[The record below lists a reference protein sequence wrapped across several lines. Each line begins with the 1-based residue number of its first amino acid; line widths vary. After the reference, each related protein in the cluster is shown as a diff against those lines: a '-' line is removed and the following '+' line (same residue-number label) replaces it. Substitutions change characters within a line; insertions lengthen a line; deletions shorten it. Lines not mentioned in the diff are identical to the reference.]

1 MRKEV
6 ELAYTQKADH
16 YINERVTA
24 REQQLQADFELELA
38 RRLAVALTGRSDA
51 VPQIEMK
58 DESQSQ
64 MDAMQKN
71 DLSVLK
77 DANGRMGTRKHPLHF
92 GKVQAGP
99 NYI

>member
-1 MRKEV
+1 
-6 ELAYTQKADH
+6 
-16 YINERVTA
+16 
-24 REQQLQADFELELA
+24 
-38 RRLAVALTGRSDA
+38 
-51 VPQIEMK
+51 MK

-64 MDAMQKN
+64 MDAMQKS